1 MRLETNISVTDGFKK
16 IFDSVDEV
24 LPTGDKTADFF
35 AAFTEDISTFVTYA
49 DKLGID
55 PIDIIGA
62 GIKIEMRILP
72 SSIIEE
78 AAVLMKNGV
87 SANDL
92 INNIKHGFGGG
103 KQ

>member
-24 LPTGDKTADFF
+24 LPAGDKTEDFF
-35 AAFTEDISTFVTYA
+35 AAFTEDISSFVTSA
-49 DKLGID
+49 EKLGID

-72 SSIIEE
+72 SSIMEE

-87 SANDL
+87 SANDM
-92 INNIKHGFGGG
+92 INNIKQGFWGG